1 MQNNKDKQNLLLNH
15 NEKPIPKPKP
25 KPNHFVEI
33 LKTNTFGL
41 IQLSSKFHGMQPI
54 ETKLLSYYISKIKV
68 ELKSNQ
74 YITGIYVTF
83 TNRTD
88 NTKLDVINIP
98 SKKKTNLE
106 QDFSLDSTE
115 FISDV
120 RVWVKERLTGFE
132 ITTNK
137 GKTQKFGYGE
147 DDSLVRIP
155 ELIGGDQVIVGFE
168 VCADEK
174 DGMTGMACYYLSKNK
189 YSTVLHTGLIYL
201 KIKLKDEE
209 FKKKIEKKV
218 ANLSDEYKTL
228 FHACLLP
235 DNTFFEVM
243 KYVVT

>member
-1 MQNNKDKQNLLLNH
+1 MQNNKDKQNSMMN
-15 NEKPIPKPKP
+15 NEKPKEKPKP

-74 YITGIYVTF
+74 YITGIIVTF

-88 NTKLDVINIP
+88 NTNIDVINIP
-98 SKKKTNLE
+98 SKKKSNLE
-106 QDFSLDSTE
+106 QDFVLDSTE
-115 FISDV
+115 FITDV

-137 GKTQKFGYGE
+137 GTIRKFGYGE
-147 DDSLVRIP
+147 EGSMVRIP

-174 DGMTGMACYYLSKNK
+174 DGITGMACYYLSKNK
-189 YSTVLHTGLIYL
+189 YSTVLHTGLRYL
-201 KIKLKDEE
+201 KIKLKDDF
-209 FKKKIEKKV
+209 FKQKIEKKIQ
-218 ANLSDEYKTL
+218 NLSDEYRTL

-243 KYVVT
+243 KYIVT